1 MNKIKNDTP
10 VLNFFLA
17 FMLVTVIVGYDIAHT
32 PNVEA
37 QDIAPVAS
45 PSPISE
51 VSNIKVGEVH
61 VTEYQPRNFITV
73 KVSHYWPDLGGL
85 NCYNFVNGKC
95 ISRMANGEKWEN
107 HVDEAI
113 ACPKEL
119 KFGTKIKVL
128 GKVWTCKDR
137 GSMITKTES
146 GAYWIDMLT
155 PKAVVPYGEEI
166 KAEIL

>member
-1 MNKIKNDTP
+1 MTQEIKQVIINGAMA
-10 VLNFFLA
+10 L
-17 FMLVTVIVGYDIAHT
+17 MLVTLIAGVQVKET
-32 PNVEA
+32 PTVLANDV
-37 QDIAPVAS
+37 VAS
-45 PSPISE
+45 PTPISTT
-51 VSNIKVGEVH
+51 SNIKVGEVH

-95 ISRMANGEKWEN
+95 ISKMANGQKWEN

-155 PKAVVPYGEEI
+155 PKAVVPYGQEI